1 MKHHFR
7 RALGALSLLLCVV
20 LPATAWADE
29 AGFYKGK
36 TVRLVVGAPPGGG
49 FDTYTRVIARSIIR
63 HIPGNP
69 RIIVQNMPGAGFA
82 ISMNYLYN
90 IAKRDGSV
98 FAGTNSG
105 LVMKQIVGV
114 KGFEFDVNK
123 FGWLGSAGKATPTC
137 MVMTRTGVTD
147 LNGLMKAPK
156 PINFGSA
163 GTLTREA
170 PLILRDFVGA
180 RINLVEGYQGTSQ
193 IRAAIQRKEVDGYCS
208 SWESVRVRAGD
219 LLKGKG
225 GDRLVPVIT
234 SGDKNE
240 PVLKNLPEFASSI
253 KNKEDRSAFEAW
265 LGPYKFFRSYVTPPE
280 LPKDRLQA
288 LQTAFRNTLDDP
300 EFKAASKKIGIEI
313 SYLSGADVEGLL
325 KQIFSIGPG
334 AKARLQRLILGK

>member
-1 MKHHFR
+1 MKYHFR
-7 RALGALSLLLCVV
+7 SALGLLSLLLCVI
-20 LPATAWADE
+20 LPATAQADV
-29 AGFYKGK
+29 AGFYNGK

-49 FDTYTRVIARSIIR
+49 FDTYTRVIARSIAK
-63 HIPGNP
+63 HIPGKP
-69 RIIVQNMPGAGFA
+69 KIIVQNMPGAGFA

-90 IAKRDGSV
+90 IAKRDGTV
-98 FAGTNSG
+98 IGGTNSG

-114 KGFEFDVNK
+114 KGFKFDMSK

-147 LNGLMKAPK
+147 LKGLRNASK
-156 PINFGSA
+156 PVNFGSA

-180 RINLVEGYQGTSQ
+180 KINIVEGYQGTAQ
-193 IRAAIQRKEVDGYCS
+193 IRAAIQRGEVDGYCS
-208 SWESVRVRAGD
+208 SWESVRVRARD

-225 GDRLVPVIT
+225 GDKLVPVIT

-240 PVLKNLPEFASSI
+240 PVLKNLPEFAAAI
-253 KNKEDRSAFEAW
+253 KNEDDRAAFQAW
-265 LGPYKFFRSYVTPPE
+265 LAPYKFFRSYVTPPN

-300 EFKAASKKIGIEI
+300 EFKAASKRIGIEI

-334 AKARLQRLILGK
+334 AKATLQRLILGK

>member
-1 MKHHFR
+1 MTHHFR
-7 RALGALSLLLCVV
+7 FALGALSLLLCVV

-49 FDTYTRVIARSIIR
+49 FDTYTRVIARSITR

-69 RIIVQNMPGAGFA
+69 RIIVQNMPGASFA

-98 FAGTNSG
+98 IAGTNSG

-114 KGFEFDVNK
+114 KGFKFDINK

-147 LNGLMKAPK
+147 LNGLRKAPK
-156 PINFGSA
+156 PVNFGSA

-180 RINLVEGYQGTSQ
+180 NINVVEGYQGTSQ

-208 SWESVRVRAGD
+208 SWESVRVRAQD

-234 SGDKNE
+234 SGDKTE

-253 KNKEDRSAFEAW
+253 KNDEDRSAFEAW
-265 LGPYKFFRSYVTPPE
+265 LGPYKFFRSYVAPPN
-280 LPKDRLQA
+280 LPKERLQA

-300 EFKAASKKIGIEI
+300 EFKAASKKIGIEL